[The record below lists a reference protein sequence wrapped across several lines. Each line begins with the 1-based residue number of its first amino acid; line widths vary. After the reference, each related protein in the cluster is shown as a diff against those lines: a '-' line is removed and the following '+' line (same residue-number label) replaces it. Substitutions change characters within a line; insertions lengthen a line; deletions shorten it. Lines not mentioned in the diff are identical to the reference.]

1 MSSTVTPN
9 VVITPATQAAP
20 AAQAKAPTLLQLPG
34 IGVDL
39 GCDPEL
45 FLVDAQGRIVGSERV
60 LPPGYLDSNTTVVT
74 TDGVQVELH
83 PGAGSCREGLS
94 ARIYESLHEL
104 QNLVTAHNAQKP
116 AAEAVSLNFNQVV
129 RVRLSELRKLSQK
142 SQHLGCGPSL
152 SAYGTP
158 PVEIDGMVYRKRSAA
173 GHIHLGTQA
182 FKQGYIDPVSYVRL
196 ADIIVANTCVLIEPD
211 HKAARERR
219 KHYGRAG
226 EYRLPKHGLEY
237 RTLSNFW
244 LKAYPLMSFVMA
256 LSRQSLAVA
265 HGPRAKQL
273 KHTFT
278 PGSYL
283 LTAMEELFDAVPE
296 ALVQKA
302 INKSDPEIA
311 WRIFN
316 ESVRPILFNR
326 ISGYEGLNATNVAD
340 FVYFAT
346 AKPLDQWF
354 SGTPMQSWATRGYGW
369 EGFLRHT
376 VNPLRVRDEAKV
388 VKLPPRLPRWT

>member
-1 MSSTVTPN
+1 MSSTPS
-9 VVITPATQAAP
+9 VVVSSPVQAAP
-20 AAQAKAPTLLQLPG
+20 APLAPSPALLNLPG
-34 IGVDL
+34 VGGEL

-45 FLVDAQGRIVGSERV
+45 FLIDDHGRVVGSERV
-60 LPPGYLDSNTTVVT
+60 LPSDCVDSPSATVT
-74 TDGVQVELH
+74 TDGVQVEL
-83 PGAGSCREGLS
+83 PPSPGSCREGLS
-94 ARIYESLHEL
+94 GRIFTALEALDH
-104 QNLVTAHNAQKP
+104 LVQAHNTRS
-116 AAEAVSLNFNQVV
+116 AANVAISFDQVV
-129 RVRLSELRKLSQK
+129 RVRASELRQLSLK
-142 SQHLGCGPSL
+142 SQRLGCGPSL
-152 SAYGTP
+152 SVYGTP

-173 GHIHLGTQA
+173 GHIHLGTPVFRSGQV
-182 FKQGYIDPVSYVRL
+182 DPVTYVRL

-211 HKAARERR
+211 HEAARERR

-226 EYRLPKHGLEY
+226 EYRMPPHGLEY

-326 ISGYEGLNATNVAD
+326 ISGYEGLNANNVAD

-354 SGTPMQSWATRGYGW
+354 SGTPMPSWGSRGAGLA
-369 EGFLRHT
+369 GILRDT

-388 VKLPPRLPRWT
+388 VKAAAKAAALDVTL